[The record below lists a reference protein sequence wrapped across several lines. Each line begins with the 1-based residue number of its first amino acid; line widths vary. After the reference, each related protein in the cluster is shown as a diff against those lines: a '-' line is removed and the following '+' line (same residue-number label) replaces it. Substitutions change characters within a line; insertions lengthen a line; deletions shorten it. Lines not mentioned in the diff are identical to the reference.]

1 MDTNIFPKWFTLIP
15 EKANDFIAV
24 MTDGRMI
31 DVQERTPQN
40 EVYVN
45 RMVNAWNEYDQLKED
60 KAALLEALKMLYD
73 SIDSCIELTPHVLLK
88 ARQAILQATK

>member
-1 MDTNIFPKWFTLIP
+1 
-15 EKANDFIAV
+15 
-24 MTDGRMI
+24 
-31 DVQERTPQN
+31 
-40 EVYVN
+40 
-45 RMVNAWNEYDQLKED
+45 MVNAWNEYDQLKED